1 MRKSLFLCCLVAI
14 VAVTVE
20 CGNTNGNTC
29 HVSGVAPDSM
39 MEGKWVFLVPFDNA
53 TRNNVDS
60 VLVKNGRFEF
70 RSDTQM
76 VAKVLTAFLLQ
87 LDVQPLLIVVEPG
100 EVEVTIASTS
110 SAKGT
115 PQNDSLQQWKELT
128 ERHNSEMA
136 AFRRADNRAAADSA
150 QAVYVKRT
158 QQLVRNLKHGV
169 LHDFLNKLVQ

>member
-1 MRKSLFLCCLVAI
+1 
-14 VAVTVE
+14 
-20 CGNTNGNTC
+20 
-29 HVSGVAPDSM
+29 
-39 MEGKWVFLVPFDNA
+39 
-53 TRNNVDS
+53 
-60 VLVKNGRFEF
+60 
-70 RSDTQM
+70 
-76 VAKVLTAFLLQ
+76 
-87 LDVQPLLIVVEPG
+87 
-100 EVEVTIASTS
+100 VEVTIASTS